1 MRGQYCSPDLVRL
14 GEGGDDDCA
23 GDGATLL
30 VHLLPGG
37 GHGHLIHQILYRGV
51 LLKKGP
57 ANKSV
62 HAPASSS
69 R

>member
-1 MRGQYCSPDLVRL
+1 MRGQYCSTDLVRL
-14 GEGGDDDCA
+14 GEGGDDDSA
-23 GDGATLL
+23 GDGAALL
-30 VHLLPGG
+30 LHLLPGG
-37 GHGHLIHQILYRGV
+37 GHGHLTYEMLCRGV
-51 LLKKGP
+51 FLNKGP